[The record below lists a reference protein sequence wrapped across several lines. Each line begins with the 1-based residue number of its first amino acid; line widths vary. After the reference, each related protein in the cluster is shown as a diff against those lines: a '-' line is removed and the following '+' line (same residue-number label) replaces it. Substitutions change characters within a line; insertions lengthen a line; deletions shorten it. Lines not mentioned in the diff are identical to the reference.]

1 MQIFNIHKQA
11 EFTKK
16 KVNPIVY
23 RIERLWTKG
32 QATFIFAQYKRGL
45 EAISLTVLVWG
56 QGWLVSLTPPN
67 NPLVE
72 VYAVSECPLV

>member
-1 MQIFNIHKQA
+1 MDKGTGNIH
-11 EFTKK
+11 FCT
-16 KVNPIVY
+16 
-23 RIERLWTKG
+23 
-32 QATFIFAQYKRGL
+32 YKRGL